1 MQGGGGRGGAWGEVG
16 GRSGKVVAVYPAD
29 AFNATD
35 RLFLLANILVIQFIS
50 LPLFELLQTTR
61 Q

>member
-1 MQGGGGRGGAWGEVG
+1 MGGRGGAWGEVG
-16 GRSGKVVAVYPAD
+16 GRGGSGKVVAVYPAD